1 MNCTA
6 GGISPLYFTGK
17 QRDTETGLDY
27 FGARYNASNL
37 GRFMTPDWSAKIEPV
52 PYAKLADPQS
62 LNLYTYVLDNP
73 VTLTDADGHTCRDRL
88 SCMFINLFRPSTP
101 PVKPSTPQV
110 GPSTPP
116 AHPLPA
122 YVPGKLPPAADPG
135 ANAAKGRANRELQ
148 PRDSE
153 PPDELHEY
161 PPAQVEPPPTLV
173 PGQNSPAPIG
183 TVPAST
189 PEINPQNLSFGKR
202 LILGIVSG
210 LRTWPG
216 ATDFVFAVIPR
227 PLYRPQDPKLCLN
240 GCVM

>member
-1 MNCTA
+1 MPA
-6 GGISPLYFTGK
+6 GFKKRRTDPPPFS
-17 QRDTETGLDY
+17 
-27 FGARYNASNL
+27 ARGEA
-37 GRFMTPDWSAKIEPV
+37 V
-52 PYAKLADPQS
+52 PYATLTNPQS
-62 LNLYTYVLDNP
+62 LNLYAYVLDNP
-73 VTLTDADGHTCRDRL
+73 TTSLDPDGHLNGPGHDE
-88 SCMFINLFRPSTP
+88 TP
-101 PVKPSTPQV
+101 PNGCGGTNQPACQQSSAKVAANQTNEPQAQQQNEQPR
-110 GPSTPP
+110 GQP
-116 AHPLPA
+116 AQPVPA
-122 YVPGKLPPAADPG
+122 YVPGKLPPAADPA

-189 PEINPQNLSFGKR
+189 PEINPQNLSFGRR
-202 LILGIVSG
+202 LILGIVQG

-216 ATDFVFAVIPR
+216 ASDFVFAVIPR
-227 PLYRPQDPKLCLN
+227 PLFQPQDPKLGLN